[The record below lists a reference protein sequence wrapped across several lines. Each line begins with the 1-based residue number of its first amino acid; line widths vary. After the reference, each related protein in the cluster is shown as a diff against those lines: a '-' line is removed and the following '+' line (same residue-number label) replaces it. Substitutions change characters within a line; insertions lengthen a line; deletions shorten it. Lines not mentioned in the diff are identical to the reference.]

1 VGIRWVDRYGVSK
14 KITGTPM
21 LPDKGK
27 VKDKSGEKKKP
38 GVVGLGDIKRQ
49 GLVVT
54 RLEREKEA
62 GDRRPHV
69 EVGER

>member
-1 VGIRWVDRYGVSK
+1 
-14 KITGTPM
+14 M